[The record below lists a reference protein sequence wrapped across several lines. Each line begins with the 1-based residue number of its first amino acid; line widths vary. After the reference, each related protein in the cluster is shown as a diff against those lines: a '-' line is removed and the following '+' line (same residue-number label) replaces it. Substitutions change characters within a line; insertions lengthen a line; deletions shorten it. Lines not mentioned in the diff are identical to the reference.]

1 MVGLG
6 ITWQFGLAGLGL
18 SIGGLWLAAKT
29 GNELDL
35 TTVGQLVEKMTREN
49 YLASRRNSKTYNK
62 NEIEKIVHEW
72 FSNDLYLNNLNR
84 ESRFN

>member
-1 MVGLG
+1 LFFNWQIG
-6 ITWQFGLAGLGL
+6 ITGISL
-18 SIGGLWLAAKT
+18 SIFGIWIASVTAKEFKVSTVAQLA
-29 GNELDL
+29 
-35 TTVGQLVEKMTREN
+35 EKMTREN